1 MRILTFVI
9 SAAALLCGL
18 TLVSPLVSASEDL
31 QFTFGAPIRTS
42 VPIAPPGTAVGNILV
57 TSGDVIEPKTR
68 KRLGFYATNQIT
80 VRSDATTGRE
90 IRKVDLSIS
99 LPRGDIFATALIRVV
114 SGQPPTTQQRF
125 ALTGGTGLYA
135 GIQGTLTHDAIAD
148 RPEFNV
154 RINVLRRG

>member
-1 MRILTFVI
+1 MRFLTSVI
-9 SAAALLCGL
+9 SAVVLMCGL
-18 TLVSPLVSASEDL
+18 TLASPTVSANEDL
-31 QFTFGAPIRTS
+31 QLTFGAPIRTS
-42 VPIAPPGTAVGNILV
+42 APIAPPGTAVGNILV
-57 TSGDVIEPKTR
+57 TSGDIVEPKTR

-99 LPRGDIFATALIRVV
+99 LPRGEIFATSLIRVV
-114 SGQPPTTQQRF
+114 AGQPPTTRQRF
-125 ALTGGTGLYA
+125 ALTGGTGRYA
-135 GIQGTLTHDAIAD
+135 GIQGTLIHDAIAD